1 MAFDADGDG
10 ALTLPELEAAYDVV
24 FRAADADGNGTISAE
39 ELAAYR
45 TRLDEPNA
53 AARREAITAAERREA
68 ERQRVIAERDQRI
81 EAEAAE
87 RKRKDDEARAKCAMP
102 KASAAAKIVML
113 GTYEPEALSS
123 VALGS
128 MDKVT
133 HAGSITVEPG
143 PDPLYLV
150 ITSYAGV
157 IWQFSGAVDR
167 IERVV
172 LASLQATGATGLP
185 AERLTQF
192 AGRSCL
198 PYFYEQRSGET
209 AKAAGRVAEDAGRP
223 PDLVVARH
231 AVGGFSVPSGAALS
245 QTDPR
250 KPQVLVI

>member
-113 GTYEPEALSS
+113 GTLR
-123 VALGS
+123 
-128 MDKVT
+128 
-133 HAGSITVEPG
+133 AGSAVERRSG
-143 PDPLYLV
+143 FDGQGHARRLHHRRAGTRPLISGDHELRR
-150 ITSYAGV
+150 V